1 MKNESFL
8 RLKRVIESDRMSITA
23 ESAELIL
30 RDLEFVLSEY
40 FHITEKPTL
49 SISVKNGDYKVE
61 IRFSADALKTF
72 AKVP

>member
-1 MKNESFL
+1 MKNESFI

-23 ESAELIL
+23 ESSELIL

-49 SISVKNGDYKVE
+49 SIGVKNGDYKVE